1 LESQYDTKRW
11 IFILKEMIEFR
22 QKDFGKLGE
31 FAKRVWADGK
41 KKVDKVVESPGVK
54 TGLAASGT
62 VLGVTNLSLNLSR
75 KKEDTRLREEQLK
88 AMEDLTKALK
98 EAKDENVRQAAE
110 RMRPKFRVKH
120 PEDIHDEDV
129 IVLPNPVSSIKKTI
143 KKK

>member
-1 LESQYDTKRW
+1 
-11 IFILKEMIEFR
+11 MIEFR
-22 QKDFGKLGE
+22 QKDFGKLGR
-31 FAKRVWADGK
+31 FT
-41 KKVDKVVESPGVK
+41 KKVWTDSKEKVNKVMESSGVK

-62 VLGVTNLSLNLSR
+62 VLGVANLSLNLSR

-143 KKK
+143 KRNDRV

>member
-1 LESQYDTKRW
+1 
-11 IFILKEMIEFR
+11 MIEFR

-31 FAKRVWADGK
+31 FAKRLWTSGK
-41 KKVDKVVESPGVK
+41 EKVDKVMENPGVK
-54 TGLAASGT
+54 TGLTASGT
-62 VLGVTNLSLNLSR
+62 VLGVANLNLNLSR

-88 AMEDLTKALK
+88 AMEDLTRALK

>member
-1 LESQYDTKRW
+1 
-11 IFILKEMIEFR
+11 MIEFR

>member
-1 LESQYDTKRW
+1 
-11 IFILKEMIEFR
+11 MIEFR
-22 QKDFGKLGE
+22 QKDFGKLGK
-31 FAKRVWADGK
+31 FT
-41 KKVDKVVESPGVK
+41 KKVWTDSKEKANKVLENPRVK
-54 TGLAASGT
+54 TGLTASGT
-62 VLGVTNLSLNLSR
+62 VLGVANLSLNLSR

-143 KKK
+143 KKKK

>member
-1 LESQYDTKRW
+1 
-11 IFILKEMIEFR
+11 MIEFR

-31 FAKRVWADGK
+31 FAKRIWTSGK
-41 KKVDKVVESPGVK
+41 EKVDKVVESPGVK

-62 VLGVTNLSLNLSR
+62 VLGVANLSLNLSR

>member
-1 LESQYDTKRW
+1 
-11 IFILKEMIEFR
+11 MIEFR
-22 QKDFGKLGE
+22 QKDFGKLGR
-31 FAKRVWADGK
+31 FT
-41 KKVDKVVESPGVK
+41 KKVWTDSKEKVNKVMESPGVK

-62 VLGVTNLSLNLSR
+62 VLGVANLSLNLSR

-143 KKK
+143 KRNDRV

>member
-1 LESQYDTKRW
+1 
-11 IFILKEMIEFR
+11 MIEFR
-22 QKDFGKLGE
+22 QKDFGKLGDL
-31 FAKRVWADGK
+31 AKRLWADGK
-41 KKVDKVVESPGVK
+41 EKVDKVMKSPEVK
-54 TGLAASGT
+54 TGLTASGT
-62 VLGVTNLSLNLSR
+62 VLGVANLNLNLSR

-88 AMEDLTKALK
+88 AMEDLTRALK